1 MSEWDDEDTDN
12 APDSTKPGPTYK
24 LTIEGLPQSAI
35 MNAVLERVARDV
47 AGQITNDQ
55 RHHFRMQVLQK
66 LDEVIA
72 KIADERL
79 EKEINALI
87 DEGWQPCDQWG
98 KPRGPKQSL
107 RDLVTTYLM
116 TSVDQNGRGE
126 NDNYADRNRRERV
139 YWFVEKA
146 INSIFDKEMQNV
158 IERFRKTVRERFD
171 AKLAADVA
179 ETLKSAIG
187 LR

>member
-1 MSEWDDEDTDN
+1 
-12 APDSTKPGPTYK
+12 
-24 LTIEGLPQSAI
+24 
-35 MNAVLERVARDV
+35 
-47 AGQITNDQ
+47 
-55 RHHFRMQVLQK
+55 
-66 LDEVIA
+66 
-72 KIADERL
+72 
-79 EKEINALI
+79 
-87 DEGWQPCDQWG
+87 
-98 KPRGPKQSL
+98 
-107 RDLVTTYLM
+107 M

-146 INSIFDKEMQNV
+146 INSIFDNEMQNV

>member
-1 MSEWDDEDTDN
+1 MSEWDDEDTDD
-12 APDSTKPGPTYK
+12 APDSEKPGPTYK

-55 RHHFRMQVLQK
+55 RHDFRMQVLKK
-66 LDEVIA
+66 LDDVIV

-116 TSVDQNGRGE
+116 TNVDQNGRGE

-146 INSIFDKEMQNV
+146 INRIFDKEMQNV
-158 IERFRKTVRERFD
+158 IEKFRKTVRERFD

-179 ETLKSAIG
+179 ETIKSAIG